1 MQSANAYSHG
11 FFLKATHTNPC
22 PPSPAPSNSL
32 RTLFS
37 HSLSDTQV
45 LYKVYDIIRLPTT
58 RQADIT
64 SCRDR
69 RGASSQHTSHKYTEA
84 WTFTNTHMHTHMH
97 TQMHQIQGNL
107 DRILHICRVLNSKS
121 TTHTHTNAHS
131 PAPAWRIPDRSS
143 MLQPRGHSTDY
154 TSPSWWAH
162 TSATFSQTSL
172 FFLLLLLFLLLH
184 LSLFCLTL
192 YSPPGVSNLNTS
204 PWVKPVPPLPA
215 SLSG

>member
-1 MQSANAYSHG
+1 MIIQYQASLMELQTQTQIYRCVILSRNKGRYWVSSSKTKLDQSTTDTVEYCTAHTFPLCLPYTTMQSANAYSHG

-84 WTFTNTHMHTHMH
+84 
-97 TQMHQIQGNL
+97 
-107 DRILHICRVLNSKS
+107 
-121 TTHTHTNAHS
+121 
-131 PAPAWRIPDRSS
+131 
-143 MLQPRGHSTDY
+143 
-154 TSPSWWAH
+154 
-162 TSATFSQTSL
+162 
-172 FFLLLLLFLLLH
+172 
-184 LSLFCLTL
+184 
-192 YSPPGVSNLNTS
+192 
-204 PWVKPVPPLPA
+204 
-215 SLSG
+215 

>member
-1 MQSANAYSHG
+1 MQSANTYSHG
-11 FFLKATHTNPC
+11 FFLKATHTNPS

-32 RTLFS
+32 CTLFS

-84 WTFTNTHMHTHMH
+84 WTFTNTHMHT
-97 TQMHQIQGNL
+97 QMHQIQGNL
-107 DRILHICRVLNSKS
+107 DHILHICRVLNSKS
-121 TTHTHTNAHS
+121 TTHRNAHS

-172 FFLLLLLFLLLH
+172 FFLLLLLLFLLLH
-184 LSLFCLTL
+184 LSLFCPF
-192 YSPPGVSNLNTS
+192 SV
-204 PWVKPVPPLPA
+204 
-215 SLSG
+215 SLSLPHPGCPI

>member
-121 TTHTHTNAHS
+121 TTHTQMLTHLHLHEGSPIEAACCSREGTPQTTPLRHGGHTPLLPSLKPHS
-131 PAPAWRIPDRSS
+131 FFFFFFFFF
-143 MLQPRGHSTDY
+143 Y
-154 TSPSWWAH
+154 YFTSPFFVSR
-162 TSATFSQTSL
+162 SL
-172 FFLLLLLFLLLH
+172 PH
-184 LSLFCLTL
+184 
-192 YSPPGVSNLNTS
+192 PGC
-204 PWVKPVPPLPA
+204 PI
-215 SLSG
+215 